1 MPSNDTKMI
10 KLLKMI
16 GELDN
21 YDDIRTAYA
30 ALGAKRDFLTRSQVD
45 VLDVGDEVS
54 FLSRGR
60 TVIGRVRKI
69 NRKTILV
76 EERGSSTVWKVPAA
90 MLTKVVGEVA

>member
-10 KLLKMI
+10 KLLQMI

-21 YDDIRTAYA
+21 YDDISTVYA
-30 ALGAKRDFLTRSQVD
+30 ALGAKRDFLTRSRVN